1 MPWKRVL
8 PLKWVPQKPRT
19 WDREITDPIPTE
31 ADHDKGRAF
40 VRDSR
45 IIRNFG
51 SLVGEAAFCGA
62 DEAGCF
68 VPGARKDIAT
78 QICLRPWCGLWAF
91 ACESAIGYFLGSF
104 MSCTAMICHLPL
116 RFIQVSVQMRVRLKS
131 LPSAP
136 WWMAVSLP

>member
-1 MPWKRVL
+1 M
-8 PLKWVPQKPRT
+8 
-19 WDREITDPIPTE
+19 I
-31 ADHDKGRAF
+31 G
-40 VRDSR
+40 
-45 IIRNFG
+45 NCG

-68 VPGARKDIAT
+68 VSGARKGFAT
-78 QICLRPWCGLWAF
+78 QIYLQPCCGVCGF
-91 ACESAIGYFLGSF
+91 ACEAAMGYFLGSF